1 MTSVSCVVLAG
12 GQSTRM
18 GVEKAFLDILG
29 RPMIEWTLA
38 GLTGLGQETI
48 IVTNNPEPYRH
59 LGTRVVTDLFPG
71 QGALGGL
78 YTGLHHAQEELAVV
92 VACDMPFL
100 NRGLLAYQVGLAGG
114 FDAVVPRIGRYM
126 EPLHAVYAR
135 SCLEPIGALLRRG
148 GQRFFDFFSA
158 IRLRYVEQ
166 DEIERFDP
174 EHRSFVNVNTPA
186 DLESIRRLAAQIL
199 ASSPSRAA
207 Q

>member
-1 MTSVSCVVLAG
+1 MPTVSCVMLAG

-18 GVEKAFLDILG
+18 GVEKAFLDVQG

-38 GLTGLGQETI
+38 GLAGLGEETI
-48 IVTNNPEPYRH
+48 IVTNAPPLYAH
-59 LGTRVVTDLFPG
+59 LGCRVVTDLFPG

-78 YTGLHHAQEELAVV
+78 YTGLHYAQGELAVV

-100 NRGLLAYQVGLAGG
+100 NRDLLRYEIALAGG

-135 SCLEPIGALLRRG
+135 SCLGPIGALLRRG

-158 IRLRYVEQ
+158 VRLRYVEQ
-166 DEIERFDP
+166 GEIERFDP

-207 Q
+207 E